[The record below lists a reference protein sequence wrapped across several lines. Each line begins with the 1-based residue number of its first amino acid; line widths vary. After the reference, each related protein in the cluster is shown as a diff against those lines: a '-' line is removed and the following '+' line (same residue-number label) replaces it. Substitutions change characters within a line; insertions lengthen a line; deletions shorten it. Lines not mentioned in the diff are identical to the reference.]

1 MSSVHGLAD
10 VLEPSGR
17 GGESPMTLTRPGRVD
32 FAFADT
38 VHTNELLDDEL
49 PPASGPMIVKD
60 STGHRRMNPLAFP
73 PPAPREPREVR
84 DPGVTSRAKSALD
97 ESVHEMKELWASTD
111 GEDMGVVD
119 RLRTVWSFW
128 EWDRTDMVRAAIIG
142 IAVFLAVATIG
153 VSLGQ

>member
-1 MSSVHGLAD
+1 
-10 VLEPSGR
+10 
-17 GGESPMTLTRPGRVD
+17 MTMTRPGRVD

-38 VHTNELLDDEL
+38 VHMNELIDEEL

-73 PPAPREPREVR
+73 PPTPREPREA
-84 DPGVTSRAKSALD
+84 GVTMRAKHALD

-111 GEDMGVVD
+111 GEDMGVVE

-128 EWDRTDMVRAAIIG
+128 EWDRTDMLRAAIIG